1 MGIAVKEV
9 PINTRDTHDEEFKLS
24 LENEVSIMRDLVHPH
39 IVAYYGHDYL
49 DNCLYMYLEHMAGGT
64 ITQALHGFGPF
75 EESLIASYS
84 QQILQGLEYL
94 HTRDPSVIHRD
105 IKGSN
110 VLIGHDCTAKLADFG
125 CSKRTDQT
133 LTHTMRGSIPWMA
146 PEVIA
151 HSRYGRAADI
161 WSFGCVVIEMGIAN
175 VPWGRFEHQM
185 QALVRIGL
193 SQEVPPLPEGIS
205 EICRIFI
212 LACVKRDPAE
222 RLSTTELLNH
232 EFVRDLPPS

>member
-1 MGIAVKEV
+1 MK
-9 PINTRDTHDEEFKLS
+9 
-24 LENEVSIMRDLVHPH
+24 DLVHPN
-39 IVAYYGHDYL
+39 IVAYLGHDYI
-49 DNCLYMYLEHMAGGT
+49 DSCLYMYLEHMAGGT

-84 QQILQGLEYL
+84 QQILEGLEYL
-94 HTRDPSVIHRD
+94 HTREPSVIHRD

-110 VLIGHDCTAKLADFG
+110 ILIGEDCRPKLADFG
-125 CSKRTDQT
+125 CSKRTDRT

-161 WSFGCVVIEMGIAN
+161 WSFGCVVIEMGTAN

-193 SQEVPPLPEGIS
+193 SQELPPFPEGVS
-205 EICRIFI
+205 EVCRLFI
-212 LACVKRDPAE
+212 IDCVKRDPAE
-222 RLSTTELLNH
+222 RLTTSELLKH
-232 EFVRDLPPS
+232 EFIC